1 MPRPLN
7 AALGAI
13 YMSRIAL
20 CVLAL
25 IGAGPVLAAEPELCG
40 AYPRKIE
47 PDMQIKESDLTTS
60 ATLQAVKDL
69 DRNLPNASREQD
81 FGTLN
86 RLKTVLGYT
95 LRRQA
100 LEDAA
105 QFGATSAQAK
115 ASTTAF
121 CTWLVEKGFW
131 YD

>member
-1 MPRPLN
+1 
-7 AALGAI
+7 
-13 YMSRIAL
+13 MSRIAL
-20 CVLAL
+20 CVLAM
-25 IGAGPVLAAEPELCG
+25 IVAVPVMAAEPVLCS
-40 AYPRKIE
+40 AHPSKIE

-60 ATLQAVKDL
+60 AALQAVKEL
-69 DRNLPNASREQD
+69 EKNLPNASGEQN

-86 RLKTVLGYT
+86 RLKIVLGYT

-121 CTWLVEKGFW
+121 CTWLAQKGFW

>member
-1 MPRPLN
+1 
-7 AALGAI
+7 
-13 YMSRIAL
+13 MSRITSSL
-20 CVLAL
+20 LAF
-25 IGAGPVLAAEPELCG
+25 IVAAPALAAEPERCG

-47 PDMQIKESDLTTS
+47 PDMQINESDLTT
-60 ATLQAVKDL
+60 AAALQAAKAL
-69 DRNLPNASREQD
+69 ENKPAGALREQD

-86 RLKTVLGYT
+86 RLKVVLGYA

-115 ASTTAF
+115 ASTAAF
-121 CTWLVEKGFW
+121 CSWLVEKGFR

>member
-1 MPRPLN
+1 MSHK
-7 AALGAI
+7 AL
-13 YMSRIAL
+13 S
-20 CVLAL
+20 VLA
-25 IGAGPVLAAEPELCG
+25 IIVSGPVLAAEPELCG

-47 PDMQIKESDLTTS
+47 PDMQIQELDLTTS
-60 ATLQAVKDL
+60 RALQAVKDL
-69 DRNLPNASREQD
+69 EKNLPKGSREHD

-86 RLKTVLGYT
+86 RLKVVLGYT

-105 QFGATSAQAK
+105 QFGATSTPAK